1 LYAGAVTIEAYVINL
16 RRRIDRRK
24 DFEKRHNQLR
34 LSFKYVDAV
43 DGALWDTNVHF
54 SPPNVAACWLS
65 HQKVAELFLS
75 SGDKFA
81 LVLEDDAILDF
92 RIVELINKESELAAL
107 GLDLFQ
113 VGYNIQA
120 NRVSSGHKDSYLRMK
135 LIWLC
140 MVDRIIANVPFMR
153 SNFCNTHEIHT
164 ALNLPQPCVV
174 GLFETGTHAY
184 IMSRKLAQLI
194 VRFNNPVLL
203 PADVAL
209 CELAKLDCIKM
220 ARPSDTYSNQSNSVS
235 SIFEISN
242 EVMET
247 KIAKLSE
254 SLINDYCH

>member
-1 LYAGAVTIEAYVINL
+1 MALEAYVINL
-16 RRRIDRRK
+16 RQRADRRIE
-24 DFEKRHNQLR
+24 FEKRHKQLR
-34 LSFKYVDAV
+34 LNFRYVDAV
-43 DGALWDTNVHF
+43 DGSQWDTNVHF

-75 SGDKFA
+75 SGDEYA
-81 LVLEDDAILDF
+81 LVLEDDAILDL
-92 RIVELINKESELAAL
+92 RIMELVNKESELSAV

-120 NRVSSGHKDSYLRMK
+120 DRVSSGHKDSYLRMK
-135 LIWLC
+135 LMSLC
-140 MVDRIIANVPFMR
+140 LVDRLIANIPFMR
-153 SNFCNTHEIHT
+153 SDFCNTHTIHT
-164 ALNLPQPCVV
+164 ALGLPRPCVI

-209 CELAKLDCIKM
+209 CELAKLDYIKM
-220 ARPSDTYSNQSNSVS
+220 ARPSHTYSNQSDSAS

-254 SLINDYCH
+254 SLIDDYCH